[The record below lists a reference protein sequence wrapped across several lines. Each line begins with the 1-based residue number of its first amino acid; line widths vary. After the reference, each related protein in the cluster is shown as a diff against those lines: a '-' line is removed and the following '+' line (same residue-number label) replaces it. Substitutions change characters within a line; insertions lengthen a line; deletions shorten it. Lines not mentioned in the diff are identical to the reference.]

1 MSDTGAPPVPAADSP
16 REDPSHDDPPREDPP
31 DNPFERVRSRW
42 LLPCVFGAAM
52 AVFLTLVLATSVIGI
67 ATGGALADDDA
78 TRQILAMLAGYGG
91 MIAWL
96 LWACRRAG
104 VDLGRLIGRVP
115 AGHDWAITGA
125 LLAVTITF
133 SYGSWELVAWILSR
147 AAPDLLN
154 WLVQMLPEKPAG
166 NLGHDIFTVLILVVA
181 APVVEE
187 VLFRGVLFSR
197 WGVKWG
203 VRTGIVVSAVAFGV
217 LHANVI
223 GIGFVGL
230 VAAMLYFQTRTLIV
244 PIVFHA
250 TNNAIGAIGMYLPG
264 GSDTAAIIDGDGWLG
279 FLLVFVTL
287 PVLIWYVWR
296 FWPKSDAAIPYMGGD
311 DPSAPGDETATVDDP
326 SATADDT
333 AAERPR

>member
-1 MSDTGAPPVPAADSP
+1 MPGDTA
-16 REDPSHDDPPREDPP
+16 R

-42 LLPCVFGAAM
+42 LLPCVFGAAV
-52 AVFLTLVLATSVIGI
+52 AVFLALLVATRVIGF
-67 ATGGALADDDA
+67 ATGGAVADDDA

-147 AAPDLLN
+147 AAPEVLN
-154 WLVQMLPEKPAG
+154 WLVQILPERPAG

-181 APVVEE
+181 APLVEE
-187 VLFRGVLFSR
+187 VLFRGVLVNR

-203 VRTGIVVSAVAFGV
+203 LGAGIVVSAVAFGV

-223 GIGFVGL
+223 GIGAVGL
-230 VAAMLYFQTRTLIV
+230 VAAILYIQTRTLIV

-250 TNNAIGAIGMYLPG
+250 TNNVIGAIGMYLAG
-264 GSDTAAIIDGDGWLG
+264 DSDTAAIIDGDGWLG

-296 FWPKSDAAIPYMGGD
+296 FWPKRGAAIPYMDED
-311 DPSAPGDETATVDDP
+311 DPAAPADDP
-326 SATADDT
+326 
-333 AAERPR
+333 AAEGSR